1 MNKVPVSY
9 LLLLYYTIYCG
20 IHPMWLCSKPSSNMF
35 LTKSRLDVEFPN
47 LTVFFCRVRH
57 GIASMFLIDLP
68 LIIN

>member
-1 MNKVPVSY
+1 
-9 LLLLYYTIYCG
+9 
-20 IHPMWLCSKPSSNMF
+20 MWLCSKPSSNMF